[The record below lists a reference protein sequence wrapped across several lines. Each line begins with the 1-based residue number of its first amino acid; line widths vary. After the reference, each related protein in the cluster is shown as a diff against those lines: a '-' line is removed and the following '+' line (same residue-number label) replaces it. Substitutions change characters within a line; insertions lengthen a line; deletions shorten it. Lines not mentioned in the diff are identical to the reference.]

1 MGREQ
6 RRLLLDPQRLQGLVA
21 GQPIPLQPEEQHYL
35 RRVLRLRSGDGLAV
49 VDGCGRRWD
58 AVVQPGSGGG
68 VALALVQ
75 ELAHPQEQQ
84 PKPLAPL
91 TLALAVPRRDADLAW
106 RMACELGADRLQPLL
121 STHGVVRDRQPLERW
136 ATILREAC
144 EQCERLWLP
153 ELASPAEA
161 GPWLASMAAGAVSRT
176 GPAPLLLLA
185 TTRRSGL
192 PLLGSW
198 LSQQTVPGPVALAIG
213 PEGGWSA
220 DEERA
225 AETAG
230 WQPVSLGPSILRTAT
245 AAVAGMAQLSAWRS
259 ALSCASC
266 PSPSP

>member
-136 ATILREAC
+136 ATILREAR

-153 ELASPAEA
+153 ELLSPQPAKA
-161 GPWLASMAAGAVSRT
+161 LLGAV
-176 GPAPLLLLA
+176 PAGVGLLA
-185 TTRRSGL
+185 TTRAAGL
-192 PLLGSW
+192 PLLDQVLAAAAMEASGRC
-198 LSQQTVPGPVALAIG
+198 QQGITLAIG
-213 PEGGWSA
+213 AEGGWSP
-220 DEERA
+220 EEEA
-225 AETAG
+225 LATAAG
-230 WQPVSLGPSILRTAT
+230 WKPVSLGPSILRVST
-245 AAVAGMAQLSAWRS
+245 AAVAGTAALVRWR
-259 ALSCASC
+259 LGLTC
-266 PSPSP
+266 PSCSWPSP